1 MDAVVDPPWSVD
13 IRVQNPQQLLWL
25 IAHLCW
31 RLRIGD
37 CGFQIEEGT
46 QPLRTTRCTR
56 DASCFIM
63 QHSSGGVVD
72 FTNYV
77 VSILISLVVGLVGFV
92 VAYKL
97 FDWLTP
103 GLNFSDQLNADNRSV
118 AIFLAGLFIG
128 LGLLLGN
135 AIK

>member
-1 MDAVVDPPWSVD
+1 MIYPSTQERLT
-13 IRVQNPQQLLWL
+13 RVHCFP
-25 IAHLCW
+25 
-31 RLRIGD
+31 G
-37 CGFQIEEGT
+37 
-46 QPLRTTRCTR
+46 
-56 DASCFIM
+56 ASCRM
-63 QHSSGGVVD
+63 MPADSGAPVD

-77 VSILISLVVGLVGFV
+77 LSILISLVVGLVGFV
-92 VAYKL
+92 VAYKV

-103 GLNFSDQLNADNRSV
+103 GVNFSDQLNADNRAV